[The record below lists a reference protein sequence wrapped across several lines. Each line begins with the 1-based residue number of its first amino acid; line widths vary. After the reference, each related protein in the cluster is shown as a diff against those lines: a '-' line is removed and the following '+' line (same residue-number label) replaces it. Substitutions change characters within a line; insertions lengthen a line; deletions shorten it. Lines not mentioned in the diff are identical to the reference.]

1 MPKTVKLL
9 TAVPGPRSQELGVLR
24 EAAVPRGVGN
34 STPVF
39 AASTSGA
46 TITDVDGNV
55 FLDFAGGIGVLNL
68 GSNHPEVV
76 AAIKD
81 QADRMLHAC
90 FQVAMYEPYV
100 RLAEALNRITPG
112 THAKKTVLFNSGAEA
127 VENAIKIARR
137 YTGRPAVITFTNAFH
152 GRTLLTLTLTAKVS
166 TFKYGFGPYAP
177 EVYRL
182 PACYPY
188 RSPHADPAENARHAL
203 AEVERAIVEELGP
216 DKVAAIVIEPVQGD
230 GGFIPQPPE
239 FLQGLRAFCSKH
251 GILFIADE
259 IQTGFGRTGRMFA
272 VEHAGVVPDLMTI
285 AKSMGDGLPIS
296 AVTGRAEVMDA
307 AQVGGLG
314 GTYGGNPVACAGALK
329 VIEVMQRDRL
339 VDRAEAIGE
348 QVMARFQSWVDRY
361 PLVGEARGL
370 GAMAGIELVKDRE
383 TKEPG
388 ADEANAVIKHCYENG
403 LILLKCGSHN
413 QVIRFLAPFA
423 VSDEQLHEGLDI
435 LEGAVAAVSGRTLAA
450 KS

>member
-1 MPKTVKLL
+1 MAKTVQLL
-9 TAVPGPRSQELGVLR
+9 TSVPGPRSRALLARR

-34 STPVF
+34 VTPVF
-39 AASTSGA
+39 AAATSGA

-55 FLDFAGGIGVLNL
+55 FLDFAGGIGVLNA
-68 GSNHPEVV
+68 GANHPEVV
-76 AAIKD
+76 AAIQE
-81 QADRMLHAC
+81 QAGRMLHTC

-100 RLAEALNRITPG
+100 RLAEELNRLTPG
-112 THAKKTVLFNSGAEA
+112 AFPKKTVLFNSGAEA

-152 GRTLLTLTLTAKVS
+152 GRTLMAMTLTAKVS
-166 TFKYGFGPYAP
+166 TFKYGFGPFAP

-188 RSPHADPAENARHAL
+188 RSPFADPAEAARHAL
-203 AEVERAIVEELGP
+203 AEVRRAIEDEIGP
-216 DKVAAIVIEPVQGD
+216 DKVAAIIIEPVQGD

-239 FLQGLRAFCSKH
+239 FLQGLRALCDQY

-259 IQTGFGRTGRMFA
+259 IQTGFCRTGRFFA
-272 VEHAGVVPDLMTI
+272 MEHAGVAPDLITI
-285 AKSMGDGLPIS
+285 AKSLGNGLPIS

-329 VIEVMQRDRL
+329 VIELMERERL
-339 VDRAEAIGE
+339 WERAAAVGE
-348 QVMARFQSWVDRY
+348 QVLARFRSWVDRY

-370 GAMAGIELVKDRE
+370 GAMAAIELVQDRG
-383 TKEPG
+383 TREP
-388 ADEANAVIKHCYENG
+388 APDEATAVVRHCYENG
-403 LILLKCGSHN
+403 LIIIKCGSHN
-413 QVIRFLAPFA
+413 QVIRFLAPLA
-423 VSDEQLHEGLDI
+423 VTDSQLQEGLDI
-435 LEGAVAAVSGRTLAA
+435 LQDAVAAVSRGARG
-450 KS
+450 